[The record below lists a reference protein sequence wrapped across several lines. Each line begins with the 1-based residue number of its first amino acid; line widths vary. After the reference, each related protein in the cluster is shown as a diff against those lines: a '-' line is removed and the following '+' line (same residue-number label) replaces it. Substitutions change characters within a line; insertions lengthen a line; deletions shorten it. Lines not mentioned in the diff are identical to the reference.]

1 MQHSQKDF
9 SLYWKKFGI
18 CFIAYLL
25 LFTACKKNYN
35 SEEIQKG
42 PILTELESWY
52 LKNKTSGLD
61 KQLPGIQ
68 PDWDQMSTIHAGNSI
83 IYEID
88 VLNPNHIITAETEI
102 ETSQIEEYQKRNR
115 FRLVIVKNIETGN
128 ITGNFMNL
136 VSDSPTQDFASV
148 RYKNVGS
155 FSGIVQYYQL
165 NGKYNVG
172 WHYKQGKIDI
182 KYTRYEIPTPGSKV
196 AVMIPCGSSPRYAT
210 FCFSD
215 VNGGADIC
223 TNSIVGYDIK
233 MCDIQS
239 FEPDYGENTSGGY
252 EETIQDPD
260 PVLDTDP
267 CVGKTNVKKTAMNTR
282 VSIALDSLKK
292 MINGSSLDP
301 NASESGTAFK
311 KTGLGSADG
320 YRASNITTDAGTS
333 WFAPSF
339 TWNITDGFTIGEA
352 HTHMDGTAPSPS
364 DIMHMAADLAKV
376 QSSGVGIDYYKA
388 NVSTTVVTPWGN
400 FVVTVKNWDG
410 FLAEYNSYQNTPK
423 SQYFAAYEALG
434 GGGNLPTGLRFLLK
448 FGAFLNLYKSD
459 PGSNDYEPL
468 EMINNNSAVGKK
480 PCNN

>member
-1 MQHSQKDF
+1 MKHSQKAF
-9 SLYWKKFGI
+9 SLYWKKIGI
-18 CFIAYLL
+18 GLLAYLMV
-25 LFTACKKNYN
+25 FSACKKNYN

-68 PDWDQMSTIHAGNSI
+68 PDWDRMSTIYAGNSI
-83 IYEID
+83 IHEIE

-102 ETSQIEEYQKRNR
+102 ETLQIEEYQKRNR

-223 TNSIVGYDIK
+223 TNSIIGYDIK

-252 EETIQDPD
+252 EETVQGPD

-267 CVGKTNVKKTAMNTR
+267 CVGKAKIKTKAMIAR
-282 VSIALDSLKK
+282 ISIAMDSLKK
-292 MINGSSLDP
+292 TIVGTSLDDG
-301 NASESGTAFK
+301 ASESGTAFK
-311 KTGLGSADG
+311 LTGLGSADG
-320 YRASNITTDAGTS
+320 YKNTQITTNNGTI
-333 WFAPSF
+333 WQAPSF
-339 TWNITDGFTIGEA
+339 TWNMTDGFKIGEA
-352 HTHMDGTAPSPS
+352 HTHLDGNAPSPS
-364 DIMHMAADLAKV
+364 DVMHMAQDLATV
-376 QSSGVGIDYYKA
+376 ANSGVGVDYYKA
-388 NVSTTVVTPWGN
+388 NVSTTVVTAYGN
-400 FVVTVKNWDG
+400 YVVTVKDWDA
-410 FLAEYNSYQNTPK
+410 FLVAYQNYNNTP
-423 SQYFAAYEALG
+423 STQYNAAYLALG
-434 GGGNLPTGLRFLLK
+434 GEGNVAPGVRFLLK
-448 FGAFLNLYKSD
+448 FGAFLNLYKSN
-459 PGSNDYEPL
+459 PGSNDYTPL
-468 EMINNNSAVGKK
+468 QLNNSNAVIDK